1 MDVVIFVVNFMT
13 RWKITG
19 LIATLVIILSIPAYI
34 LKENY
39 FRRLPAPQHAPTFAG
54 SRKCMDCHRA
64 EYDKWQNSLHDRAM
78 EVAADT
84 TVLGDFNNAAV
95 EFHGVTSRFYRKD
108 SKFFVYT
115 QGPDGKMGE
124 FEITYTF
131 GWYPLQQY
139 LVPFPGGRLQCL
151 PIAWN
156 VIEKKWYHLYPK
168 APIDPDDWLYW
179 TNAGQNWNGMCAECH
194 STNLKKSYDIQSD
207 AYQTTWSEIDVS
219 CEACH
224 GPGSLHVEWAELP
237 DMARPQTA
245 NYELVVRTK
254 GMGSREQVELCA
266 PCHSRRAILGDY
278 THAEP
283 DLLDSM
289 LPSLLTPELYFA
301 DGQILEEVYV
311 YGSFTQSKMYS
322 RNVRCSDC
330 HDVHSIKKIKEGNA
344 LCLQCHRAAIYDTKA
359 HHFHKRKG
367 EKGEPIKAADG
378 RVLFDVGTG
387 AECVRC
393 HMPERVYMGIDYR
406 ADHSFRIP
414 RPDLSIKLGTPNA
427 CNRCHVD
434 KTNQWSDEY
443 ITKWYGPG
451 RKAHYGTILAQ
462 GRERSADAHQDLL
475 KLASDPLYPVI
486 VRSTALSLLEAYPG
500 TETNRAYEQALMDD
514 EALIRR
520 TAVDGLNVSDPKHQ
534 TELLVS
540 MLYDPVKAVRIE
552 AARRMTEVS
561 DPALDSNQKKVF
573 QASLE
578 EYQESMK
585 YSADFAFG
593 RYNLANLYVALKQPQ
608 KAVANYQA
616 AIKIDNLFYPAK
628 VNLAMLYNQTGNN
641 NEAETLLR
649 EVTASH
655 PEMYEV
661 HYSLGLLLA
670 EEKKYAEAANYLKQA
685 AKGMPERPRIHYN
698 LGLLLQHLKQDSDA
712 EASLLKAQELEPD
725 NLDYLYALAD
735 FYLKRNRLQ
744 KAKKV
749 AEQMISKHPAHP
761 IGHDILNL
769 IEKNLEANSN

>member
-1 MDVVIFVVNFMT
+1 MT

-19 LIATLVIILSIPAYI
+19 LIATLIIVLSIPAYM
-34 LKENY
+34 LKEKY
-39 FRRLPAPQHAPTFAG
+39 FRRLPAPGPVATFAG
-54 SRKCMDCHRA
+54 SKKCMDCHKA
-64 EYDKWQNSLHDRAM
+64 EYDRWQNSLHDRAM
-78 EVAADT
+78 AVADDA
-84 TVLGDFNNAAV
+84 TVRGDFNHAV
-95 EFHGVTSRFYRKD
+95 VKFHGVTSRFYRKD
-108 SKFFVYT
+108 KKFFVYT

-124 FEITYTF
+124 FEITHTF
-131 GWYPLQQY
+131 GWNPLQQY

-151 PIAWN
+151 PIAWDVTEN
-156 VIEKKWYHLYPK
+156 KWYHLYPD

-194 STNLKKSYDIQSD
+194 STNLKKNFDIESD

-224 GPGSLHVEWAELP
+224 GPGSRHVEWAELP

-245 NYELVVRTK
+245 NYELVVQTK
-254 GMGSREQVELCA
+254 KMDAREQVELCA

-283 DLLDSM
+283 NLLDSM
-289 LPSLLTPELYFA
+289 LPSLLSPELYFA

-344 LCLQCHRAAIYDTKA
+344 LCLQCHRTGIYDTKA
-359 HHFHKRKG
+359 HHFHKREG
-367 EKGEPIKAADG
+367 EKGEPIKSADG
-378 RVLFDVGTG
+378 TVLFDVGTG

-393 HMPERVYMGIDYR
+393 HMPERPYMVIDYR

-451 RKAHYGTILAQ
+451 RRAHYGSILAQ
-462 GRERSADAHQDLL
+462 GRKRSAGAQKDLL
-475 KLASDPLYPVI
+475 QLSSDPLYPVI
-486 VRSTALSLLEAYPG
+486 VRSTALSLLAAYPG
-500 TETNRAYEQALMDD
+500 GETQRVYEQALMDD

-534 TELLVS
+534 TELLGS

-552 AARRMTEVS
+552 AARRIAEVS
-561 DPALDSNQKKVF
+561 DPALDSNQKMVF
-573 QASLE
+573 QASLD
-578 EYQESMK
+578 EYRKSME

-593 RYNLANLYVALKQPQ
+593 RYNLGNLYVALKQPQ
-608 KAVANYQA
+608 KAVESYQA

-628 VNLAMLYNQTGNN
+628 VNLAMLYNQTGKND
-641 NEAETLLR
+641 EAERLLR
-649 EVTASH
+649 EVVTSH
-655 PEMYEV
+655 PEIYEV
-661 HYSLGLLLA
+661 QYSLGLLLA
-670 EEKKYAEAANYLKQA
+670 EEKKYSEAADYLKQA
-685 AKGMPERPRIHYN
+685 ASGMPDRARVHYN
-698 LGLLLQHLKQDSDA
+698 LGLLLQYLKQDLEAEDA
-712 EASLLKAQELEPD
+712 LLKAKELEPD

-735 FYLKRNRLQ
+735 FYLKKKKLQ
-744 KAKKV
+744 LARSIAKEMV
-749 AEQMISKHPAHP
+749 ARHPTQR
-761 IGHDILNL
+761 IGHDMLDL